1 MESFIFE
8 DKNEYEYEIKLNVLA
23 RVLRNKKTP
32 RKDSFYFFSLK
43 KLVGLFILKEE
54 KSSPGR
60 KMTKLLTFDNLFLP
74 LRHSQ

>member
-32 RKDSFYFFSLK
+32 RKASFYFFFSK
-43 KLVGLFILKEE
+43 KVSRVIYTEGGKVL
-54 KSSPGR
+54 SR
-60 KMTKLLTFDNLFLP
+60 
-74 LRHSQ
+74 